1 MTEMVLHG
9 CLELMKRHVIAG
21 KVWVGVGYSGE
32 RHEFTHGTGKLEHAT
47 ALSSNILPIAMI
59 ANPSKAPFL
68 TEPPFGQ
75 STLAAI
81 WQILRLQGLGLSFG
95 DIFRPLFAP
104 HVLNLVDQQRR
115 YCHCHQ

>member
-1 MTEMVLHG
+1 MCQNKTFCKTPNLQTR
-9 CLELMKRHVIAG
+9 LEQPVAKTNG
-21 KVWVGVGYSGE
+21 GQYSPYRNDSKPFE
-32 RHEFTHGTGKLEHAT
+32 SAV
-47 ALSSNILPIAMI
+47 SNG
-59 ANPSKAPFL
+59 
-68 TEPPFGQ
+68 PPFGQ
-75 STLAAI
+75 SALAAI

>member
-1 MTEMVLHG
+1 MCQNKTFCKTPNLQTRSEQPVAKIDGGH
-9 CLELMKRHVIAG
+9 
-21 KVWVGVGYSGE
+21 
-32 RHEFTHGTGKLEHAT
+32 
-47 ALSSNILPIAMI
+47 ILPIAMT

-75 STLAAI
+75 SALAAI

-95 DIFRPLFAP
+95 DIFRSLFAP